1 MDPSE
6 LHEIPTRKGSD
17 GIDPCP
23 QLRIYWLLRAV
34 SSLSW
39 CEPLVGGS
47 QSKAGPTP
55 KRSWGTQIGL
65 SGFKARDNTRFGG
78 KGSDGGSARNW
89 RRAGKNTFC
98 EIFKE
103 IVKNMI

>member
-55 KRSWGTQIGL
+55 PSVVGEHRLDLVGSKQKITQGLVGREVMVDLRGT
-65 SGFKARDNTRFGG
+65 GG
-78 KGSDGGSARNW
+78 GQ
-89 RRAGKNTFC
+89 
-98 EIFKE
+98 
-103 IVKNMI
+103 VKIHSVKSSKKSLKI